1 MTKRLWAHVTHL
13 FLRSEISSGN
23 SLKGKKAEKAATLKP
38 NTWPVLF
45 KLGISNSSSILL
57 CDDDDVILMM
67 TYLCRTVGCLW
78 PTSWASSSPP
88 CPEPG
93 PAKYFYQ
100 LEKHQIFHHRR
111 CHHFL
116 RRRYR
121 DISVAKQI
129 GSLNVRKGEERE
141 KYSILCVLNRWMEE
155 YKTIKRFKKW
165 NWSKSST
172 AQLIVYK

>member
-38 NTWPVLF
+38 NTWPVLV

-88 CPEPG
+88 CPEPA

-100 LEKHQIFHHRR
+100 LEKHQIFH
-111 CHHFL
+111 CSPFL
-116 RRRYR
+116 AKALSRYQCCQTNWVIKCAQGR
-121 DISVAKQI
+121 
-129 GSLNVRKGEERE
+129 GERE
-141 KYSILCVLNRWMEE
+141 ILNFIFFLTGG
-155 YKTIKRFKKW
+155 YKNTK
-165 NWSKSST
+165 
-172 AQLIVYK
+172 